1 MKFCPNCGQKLELT
15 WRVCP
20 GCGSSSSNISNNSQ
34 MGSLQN
40 PQVIR
45 TQRENLDRVDR
56 DYVTS
61 RANVLSISSMWL
73 SIAGLVLLLFGGVG
87 IVLSVAGVI
96 CGHVAQQS
104 VRGAQGSESSYAK
117 VGLIVGYIGIVIFVL
132 LALLLVQVFAFF
144 SNFNS

>member
-1 MKFCPNCGQKLELT
+1 VNFCPNCGQKLELG

-20 GCGSSSSNISNNSQ
+20 SCGSSSAKIADNNQ

-45 TQRENLDRVDR
+45 TQQESLDRVDR
-56 DYVTS
+56 DKITS

-73 SIAGLVLLLFGGVG
+73 SIAGLVLLLFGGIG

-132 LALLLVQVFAFF
+132 LVLLLVQVIAFF
-144 SNFNS
+144 SNF

>member
-1 MKFCPNCGQKLELT
+1 LNFCPNCGQKLELA

-20 GCGSSSSNISNNSQ
+20 SCGSSSAKIADNNQ
-34 MGSLQN
+34 VGSMQN

-45 TQRENLDRVDR
+45 NQLESLDRVDR
-56 DYVTS
+56 DKITS

-73 SIAGLVLLLFGGVG
+73 SIAGLVLLLFGGIG

-96 CGHVAQQS
+96 CGHVAQQG

-132 LALLLVQVFAFF
+132 LVLLLVQVIAFF
-144 SNFNS
+144 SNF

>member
-1 MKFCPNCGQKLELT
+1 VQFCPNCGQKLEIA
-15 WRVCP
+15 WQVCP
-20 GCGSSSSNISNNSQ
+20 NCGSPSTKIADNNQ
-34 MGSLQN
+34 IGSLQN

-45 TQRENLDRVDR
+45 TQQESLDRVDR
-56 DYVTS
+56 DKTTS

-87 IVLSVAGVI
+87 VVLSVAGVI

-132 LALLLVQVFAFF
+132 LALLFVQVIALF

>member
-1 MKFCPNCGQKLELT
+1 MNFCPNCGQKLELG

-20 GCGSSSSNISNNSQ
+20 SCGSSSAKIADNNQ

-45 TQRENLDRVDR
+45 TQQESLDRVDR
-56 DYVTS
+56 DKITS

-73 SIAGLVLLLFGGVG
+73 SIAGLVLLLFGGIG

-132 LALLLVQVFAFF
+132 LVLLLVQVIAFF
-144 SNFNS
+144 SNF